1 MIAIYVGLPTIEAAG
16 ILRNYIEVANDLS
29 EHITFLY
36 FDTLMTIHLSS
47 YNVFFKT
54 VQSFKGKRKIKKS

>member
-1 MIAIYVGLPTIEAAG
+1 MTAIYVGLTTIEAAG

-36 FDTLMTIHLSS
+36 FDTLMTIHWSS

-54 VQSFKGKRKIKKS
+54 VQSLKGKRKIKES